1 MKKTW
6 ILVADSSKARLFT
19 VESASG
25 PLIEVRDFLHPE
37 SRMHEQELTTD
48 LPGKHR
54 NDTGVGAH
62 GFEQSGRIR
71 AADHRRRAQIPRPV
85 ARCVE
90 PCGSPADS
98 PRDRQESGRPDAT
111 GHPQTPAGISAQRL
125 KQLHRAATSAL
136 NAPEGVCPLYSRGIE
151 NGR

>member
-19 VESASG
+19 VASASG

-62 GFEQSGRIR
+62 GFEQE
-71 AADHRRRAQIPRPV
+71 
-85 ARCVE
+85 VE
-90 PCGSPADS
+90 PKEQEAIRFAGELADYLDKARNDGEYEQLVIVAAPKFLGHLREAMNPTVRGLVRLEIDKNLVGQSPQDI
-98 PRDRQESGRPDAT
+98 RK
-111 GHPQTPAGISAQRL
+111 HL
-125 KQLHRAATSAL
+125 
-136 NAPEGVCPLYSRGIE
+136 PEYLP
-151 NGR
+151 NG

>member
-62 GFEQSGRIR
+62 GFEQE
-71 AADHRRRAQIPRPV
+71 
-85 ARCVE
+85 VE
-90 PCGSPADS
+90 PKEQEAIRFAGELAHYLDKARNSGEYEQLVVVAAPKFLGHLREAMSPAVRNLVRLEIDKNLVG
-98 PRDRQESGRPDAT
+98 QN
-111 GHPQTPAGISAQRL
+111 PQDIRKHL
-125 KQLHRAATSAL
+125 
-136 NAPEGVCPLYSRGIE
+136 PEYLP
-151 NGR
+151 NG